1 LDKLEATMQ
10 GKTAERDSIQT
21 SLLTMTKP
29 LEMTDAGKKLNA
41 IEKELADLEE
51 KWLELSE
58 QMESTAS

>member
-1 LDKLEATMQ
+1 
-10 GKTAERDSIQT
+10 
-21 SLLTMTKP
+21 MTKP

-41 IEKELADLEE
+41 IEQELADLEE